1 MVIIIILVILGVPIA
16 IIYLKSL
23 FFWDI
28 PKGMSLFIG
37 APRQWKDYHMR
48 AFREAV

>member
-1 MVIIIILVILGVPIA
+1 MVIIIILVILALPIA

-37 APRQWKDYHMR
+37 APRQRKDNHLR
-48 AFREAV
+48 TFRKAV